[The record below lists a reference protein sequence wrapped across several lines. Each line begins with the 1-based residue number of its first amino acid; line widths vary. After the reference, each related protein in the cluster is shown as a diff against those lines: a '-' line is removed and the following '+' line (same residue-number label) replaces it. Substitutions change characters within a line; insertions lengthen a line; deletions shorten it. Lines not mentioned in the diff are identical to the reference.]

1 MKMEHL
7 NETPKKIELPL
18 LKQWPLPGKILV
30 TAIIIMLAAGLV
42 VAGGQ
47 ILIHD
52 VIPTFS
58 AESHHAMENKDIK
71 EEASGGRGDLFA
83 SGALKKKE
91 VAFYETEQFIFAL
104 KFSHIHIFGMGAIF
118 FVMGSIVLFLDLK
131 SKTKVL
137 LIALPFI
144 GVIVDLAS
152 VWLKLFVHPAFFWLH
167 IPGGALFGTIFA
179 ADSILALKQTWM
191 LRE

>member
-1 MKMEHL
+1 MAHL
-7 NETPKKIELPL
+7 KETPKKIELPL

-30 TAIIIMLAAGLV
+30 TAVIIMLAVGLV

-52 VIPTFS
+52 LIPTFS
-58 AESHHAMENKDIK
+58 TESHHTMANKDLK

-83 SGALKKKE
+83 SDTLKKKE
-91 VAFYETEQFIFAL
+91 GAFYETEQFVFAL
-104 KFSHIHIFGMGAIF
+104 KFTHIHFFGIGAIF
-118 FVMGSIVLFLDLK
+118 FAMGGIVLFLDLK

-137 LIALPFI
+137 LIVLPFI

-152 VWLKLFVHPAFFWLH
+152 VWLKLFVNPAFFWLH
-167 IPGGALFGTIFA
+167 IPGGALFGSIFA
-179 ADSILALKQTWM
+179 VDSILALKQIWM